1 MLDGPTSQTSDP
13 SPYTPPSTP
22 VASSGFRR
30 LISALEVP
38 AFRLLWIGS
47 LFSIAAMQMNMIA
60 RPWLAFDVSGS
71 GAAVGLVALSQGLPM
86 LIISPLGGVAADR
99 LDKRFLIVT
108 SQLMLGVLSLIT
120 VLLVFFDVTAVW
132 HLVAIG
138 IVHGITVPFN
148 MPARQA
154 AIPELVGR
162 ERMANAIALHSTG
175 RNMNRVAAPAL
186 AGLLLTWDPF
196 IAFAGITVFHVAAG
210 LTITGLPTGMKAASK
225 SLGASAELLTGLR
238 YIKSNP
244 ALMTLLLMALLP
256 ILFGMPF
263 QYFLPVF
270 QAEVLFVDAS
280 RLGLLY
286 TALGIGAL
294 TGSFILAYIAD
305 TPHKGLLQLLAGI
318 AFGVTLIFFAL
329 SSSYWLSFVLLLGV
343 GLSSQAYLTLN
354 QTLLMLYT
362 DRALYGRVMSV
373 YMMTRSAM
381 PISTLPMGFL
391 VDWSGPQATI
401 AGAGVIL
408 AISLAIIGA
417 LRPAQWRAAK
427 NESAP
432 ERVG

>member
-1 MLDGPTSQTSDP
+1 
-13 SPYTPPSTP
+13 
-22 VASSGFRR
+22 
-30 LISALEVP
+30 
-38 AFRLLWIGS
+38 
-47 LFSIAAMQMNMIA
+47 MQMNMIA
-60 RPWLAFDVSGS
+60 RPWLAFNVSDS

-99 LDKRFLIVT
+99 LDKRLLIVT
-108 SQLMLGVLSLIT
+108 SQLMLGLLALVT
-120 VLLVFFDVTAVW
+120 FLLVLFDVTEVW

-186 AGLLLTWDPF
+186 AGVLLSWDPF
-196 IAFAGITVFHVAAG
+196 IAFAAITIFHVAAG
-210 LTITGLPTGMKAASK
+210 LTITGLPSGLKATSK
-225 SLGASAELLTGLR
+225 SLGASAELLTGFR
-238 YIKSNP
+238 YIRSNP
-244 ALMTLLLMALLP
+244 ALMTLLLMALIP
-256 ILFGMPF
+256 ILFGLPF

-270 QAEVLFVDAS
+270 QAEVLFVDPS

-286 TALGIGAL
+286 TALGVGAL
-294 TGSFILAYIAD
+294 SGSFVLAYIAD
-305 TPHKGLLQLLAGI
+305 TPHKGLLQLIAGI
-318 AFGVTLIFFAL
+318 AFGVTLFFFAL
-329 SSSYWLSFVLLLGV
+329 SSSYWVSFLLLLGV

-354 QTLLMLYT
+354 QTLLMLNT

-381 PISTLPMGFL
+381 TISTLPMGFF
-391 VDWSGPQATI
+391 VDWGGPQATI

-408 AISLAIIGA
+408 AISLVVIGA
-417 LRPAQWRAAK
+417 LRPDQWRAAPVT
-427 NESAP
+427 SAP
-432 ERVG
+432 

>member
-1 MLDGPTSQTSDP
+1 
-13 SPYTPPSTP
+13 
-22 VASSGFRR
+22 
-30 LISALEVP
+30 
-38 AFRLLWIGS
+38 
-47 LFSIAAMQMNMIA
+47 
-60 RPWLAFDVSGS
+60 
-71 GAAVGLVALSQGLPM
+71 M

-120 VLLVFFDVTAVW
+120 VLLVLFDVTEVW

-162 ERMANAIALHSTG
+162 ERMPNAIALHSTG

-196 IAFAGITVFHVAAG
+196 IAFAAITVFHVAAG
-210 LTITGLPTGMKAASK
+210 VTITGLPSGMKAASK
-225 SLGASAELLTGLR
+225 SLGASAELLTGFR

-270 QAEVLFVDAS
+270 QAEVLFVDPS

-305 TPHKGLLQLLAGI
+305 TPHKGLLQLLSGI
-318 AFGVTLIFFAL
+318 AFGVTLVFFAL
-329 SSSYWLSFVLLLGV
+329 SNSYWLSFLMLLAV
-343 GLSSQAYLTLN
+343 GMSSQAYLTLN
-354 QTLLMLYT
+354 QTLLMMST

-391 VDWSGPQATI
+391 VDWWGPQGTI

-408 AISLAIIGA
+408 AVSLAIVGV
-417 LRPAQWRAAK
+417 LRPAQWRATK
-427 NESAP
+427 KEEVP
-432 ERVG
+432 IGTG